1 MIKKLYESYAQ
12 PFARVVRGVPTSWDP
27 NTAAI
32 SFPFPVNSAVWSPC
46 NKFIAIGA
54 NDSMR
59 VDILD
64 SATLKR
70 LQHLEPSQ
78 ETTAVPMVLTF
89 SPDTRMLTCLG
100 RRHAGHPG
108 NLLRRPVALI
118 ISWDLQTGGVVS
130 AITLRRVGSSRAM
143 IAYSMNGK
151 TFGVL
156 QEFETKTI
164 LSIYDVVSGEYVGD
178 IYKGKSPLHD
188 FWTHGESLRFATAD
202 PTTITISEVEFA
214 PHKPRVEVET
224 LSIPENVHR
233 GTGHGPRGLG
243 RVLQTQF
250 LLASHR
256 FALVYAEPTRGVLV
270 WNVRDSKCLLRHMNI
285 DFDPLMTFSSDGH
298 FFACSARGME
308 IYLWR
313 ESPTGYV
320 LHGKFPAITQYSRPL
335 LSPNGKSVIAI
346 GNSAVQ
352 LWHTEKIMPTPS
364 DIPTRA
370 PHDTKDF
377 LLDFLPDRPL
387 VVVTRQADNV
397 VTVLDLKSGLPLL
410 VIESSMEVYGLKA
423 VGDAIVAI
431 GDGKVVTWKLL
442 EGNLFP
448 DSRAS
453 VEDSVLTVNFNDGAS
468 TVGCMIAAS
477 ISLDLRYIATL
488 RTFLPPPDLYLYDAS
503 TGKRLA
509 VNRIV
514 EGGWPLWFAPGRP
527 NICCTRPGKG
537 AEVVAITEDGFLD
550 NRIEVPVKIEDGS
563 WGCPWMTSDGYQVTT
578 DGWILGAAG
587 KRLLMLPPPWHSYME
602 NRVWNGQFL
611 ALVHGTL
618 PEPVILELE

>member
-1 MIKKLYESYAQ
+1 
-12 PFARVVRGVPTSWDP
+12 
-27 NTAAI
+27 
-32 SFPFPVNSAVWSPC
+32 
-46 NKFIAIGA
+46 
-54 NDSMR
+54 MR

-70 LQHLEPSQ
+70 LQHLGSPQ
-78 ETTAVPMVLTF
+78 ETIAVPMVLAF

-100 RRHAGHPG
+100 RHVAVYPEYLFKLPG
-108 NLLRRPVALI
+108 VHI

-130 AITLRRVGSSRAM
+130 TIDLRQVQSIDGVLRAM
-143 IAYSMNGK
+143 ITYSMNGK
-151 TFGVL
+151 SLGVL
-156 QEFETKTI
+156 QEFRTVTI
-164 LSIYDVVSGEYVGD
+164 LSIYDVVSGAWVRNVCHGGTPLRD
-178 IYKGKSPLHD
+178 I
-188 FWTHGESLRFATAD
+188 WTYGESLRFATAD
-202 PTTITISEVEFA
+202 PTTTTVWEVGFA
-214 PHKPRVEVET
+214 PKATCVEVET
-224 LSIPENVHR
+224 LFIPENINR
-233 GTGHGPRGLG
+233 GTGFGPRGLG

-270 WNVRDSKCLLRHMNI
+270 WNARDSKCLLRHMNI

-313 ESPTGYV
+313 ESPTGYT
-320 LHGKFPAITQYSRPL
+320 LHAKFPTITQYSRPL
-335 LSPNGKSVIAI
+335 LSPNGESVATI

-352 LWHTEKIMPTPS
+352 LWHVEKIAPTS
-364 DIPTRA
+364 SSIPTRA
-370 PHDTKDF
+370 PRDTKDF
-377 LLDFLPDRPL
+377 LLDFHPDKLL
-387 VVVTRQADNV
+387 VVVTRQVDNM

-410 VIESSMEVYGLKA
+410 TIESSMEVYGLKA
-423 VGDAIVAI
+423 VGDTIVAI
-431 GDGKVVTWKLL
+431 GDGKVITWKLL
-442 EGNLFP
+442 EGDLFP

-453 VEDSVLTVNFNDGAS
+453 VEDSVRTVNFNDGAS

-503 TGKRLA
+503 TGERLA
-509 VNRIV
+509 VSRIV

-527 NICCTRPGKG
+527 SICCTRPGKG
-537 AEVVAITEDGFLD
+537 AEVVAITEDGLLD
-550 NRIEVPVKIEDGS
+550 NRIEVPVKIEGGS

-587 KRLLMLPPPWHSYME
+587 KRLLMLPPPWHSYKE